1 MPDKTPDG
9 AAPPELVIRNG
20 LPLVSVRA
28 QVGKIDEEARTVE
41 LVWSTGAV
49 VRRFDW
55 NRWRPFDE
63 ELSMEPTAVRMDRL
77 NNGAPLLDTHF
88 QLSLAGQIG
97 VVEWATLEKGE
108 GRALVRFSRREE
120 VEKIWR
126 DVVER
131 IIRNVS
137 IGYIVHA
144 YQITEEPEGGIARYL
159 AIDWE
164 PYEISLVPVPADA
177 DAGIRGAKP
186 ESAPL
191 YPVRYIE
198 ATPAAA
204 VVEPQQQTRNLKEG
218 NAMPQ
223 NNEPQNMPPT
233 QPDATEI
240 RALAIKAE
248 NDRQGQLRK
257 LESAYSF
264 LGADFFRSM
273 YNDPKCDINKA
284 RALVLEK
291 MAEDSERNTTRSHA
305 NVQTLRDET
314 ETRRRAMAEAIHMR
328 AFPNVERSDEA
339 RDMARQFRGMN
350 LSDMARECVEQAG
363 GNVRGLSRPE
373 LVDLALNNNR
383 SGGMQTTSDFPVI
396 LANVANRS
404 MMQGYALA
412 GQTFWPLVRRNTAPD
427 FKEMARLQV
436 GHAVALRE
444 VNEAGEFE
452 IGQLNDALAE
462 RYKLRTFGRII
473 NISRHVIV
481 NDDLGV
487 FNDLSAGFG
496 RSAANLES
504 NMVWS
509 LILSGTA
516 KLSDGKPLF
525 DDAHGNQGAAAEL
538 SIDAID
544 ELDQLI
550 GQQTAPG
557 SGEDL
562 SLSGKYLLVPRT
574 LKLKAQRA
582 IGFVSAT
589 KVDDLNPI
597 AGEYQI
603 ITDPRIARVSKT
615 AWYLAAD
622 PSSAPTIEVA
632 YLEGQ
637 EGIYTTS
644 QEGFE
649 VDGVQV
655 KARLDFGAGLMDS
668 RWIARNAGK
677 AAK

>member
-28 QVGKIDEEARTVE
+28 QVGTIDEEARTVE

-88 QLSLAGQIG
+88 QLSLAGQLG
-97 VVEWATLEKGE
+97 VVEWATLEKGK
-108 GRALVRFSRREE
+108 GRSLVRFSRREQ
-120 VEKIWR
+120 VEPIWR
-126 DVVER
+126 DVVEG

-137 IGYIVHA
+137 VGYLVHA
-144 YQITEEPEGGIARYL
+144 YQITEDPDGGVARYL
-159 AIDWE
+159 AVDWE

-186 ESAPL
+186 ESAPS

-198 ATPAAA
+198 AAPAAA
-204 VVEPQQQTRNLKEG
+204 VVEPQQQTRNLNED

-223 NNEPQNMPPT
+223 NNEPQNVPPA

-240 RALAIKAE
+240 RALGAKEE
-248 NDRQGQLRK
+248 NDRQGQIRK
-257 LESAYSF
+257 LESAYNF

-273 YNDPKCDINKA
+273 YNDPKCDINQA
-284 RALVLEK
+284 RALVLDK
-291 MAEDSERNTTRSHA
+291 MAEDSEQNKTRSHA

-314 ETRRRAMAEAIHMR
+314 ETRRSAMAEAIHMR

-383 SGGMQTTSDFPVI
+383 SGGMQTTSDFTVI

-404 MMQGYALA
+404 MMQGYTLA
-412 GQTFWPLVRRNTAPD
+412 GQTFWPLVRRTSAPD
-427 FKEMARLQV
+427 FKEQSRLQV
-436 GHAVALRE
+436 GHAVALKE

-452 IGQLNDALAE
+452 IGQLNDATAE

-473 NISRHVIV
+473 NISRHVII
-481 NDDLGV
+481 NDDLSV

-504 NMVWS
+504 NLVWG
-509 LILSGTA
+509 LILSSA
-516 KLSDGKPLF
+516 ARLSDGKPLF

-538 SIDAID
+538 SIDTID

-550 GQQTAPG
+550 GQQTEPG

-574 LKLKAQRA
+574 LKLKAQRS

-603 ITDPRIARVSKT
+603 ITDPRIARASKT
-615 AWYLAAD
+615 GWYLAAD
-622 PSSAPTIEVA
+622 PINAPTIEIA

-637 EGIYTTS
+637 EGIYTSS

-655 KARLDFGAGLMDS
+655 KARLDVGVGLMDH
-668 RWIARNAGK
+668 RWIARNPGK
-677 AAK
+677 GAK